1 MSAVRLLAATGGL
14 GFTPPDPSRSYLR
27 ALERRP
33 DAIVADAGSAD
44 IGPFFLGADAV
55 YNEPEWERLDLE
67 RLLDGAARL
76 DVPLIVGSC
85 AGTGTDRGVEAYA
98 QMVDELARARGR
110 SFRTALIFAQ
120 QEPSWLEQIVAD
132 GRPARA
138 LTPLLGELS
147 PGAVAASDTV
157 VAVMGAQPIRAAL
170 GEGAQVVLAGRAC
183 DDGLFAAA
191 AQLHGADRAA
201 GYLAGKLL
209 ENASLVAEPFVL
221 RESVIGELVDGS
233 VIVEPMLPEQRCT
246 RASVAAQL
254 MYERATPFKQAGPG
268 GELDLS
274 QIQIEEL
281 DDRRVAL
288 RGARYRDLP
297 PALKVEGAGCVGQ
310 RSLCIVGCRDPR
322 MIAALDPILDEVRTA
337 VSSEGAKVSL
347 KVYGRD
353 AVMGDLEQAPGGVHE
368 VGIVAETVAPTQ
380 TEAHR
385 ACVLAKR
392 LLFSAKYPL
401 QKQTGGSVLSTI
413 DEVVE
418 CGPAYRWT
426 VNHVVSV
433 RDVVEPFRTE
443 MRTLGAGA

>member
-120 QEPSWLEQIVAD
+120 QESSWLEQIVAD

-157 VAVMGAQPIRAAL
+157 VAVMGA
-170 GEGAQVVLAGRAC
+170 
-183 DDGLFAAA
+183 
-191 AQLHGADRAA
+191 
-201 GYLAGKLL
+201 
-209 ENASLVAEPFVL
+209 
-221 RESVIGELVDGS
+221 
-233 VIVEPMLPEQRCT
+233 
-246 RASVAAQL
+246 
-254 MYERATPFKQAGPG
+254 TPA
-268 GELDLS
+268 
-274 QIQIEEL
+274 
-281 DDRRVAL
+281 
-288 RGARYRDLP
+288 
-297 PALKVEGAGCVGQ
+297 
-310 RSLCIVGCRDPR
+310 
-322 MIAALDPILDEVRTA
+322 
-337 VSSEGAKVSL
+337 
-347 KVYGRD
+347 
-353 AVMGDLEQAPGGVHE
+353 
-368 VGIVAETVAPTQ
+368 
-380 TEAHR
+380 
-385 ACVLAKR
+385 
-392 LLFSAKYPL
+392 
-401 QKQTGGSVLSTI
+401 
-413 DEVVE
+413 
-418 CGPAYRWT
+418 
-426 VNHVVSV
+426 
-433 RDVVEPFRTE
+433 
-443 MRTLGAGA
+443 